1 MSSAVQNEINK
12 TQQEINALR
21 QQDEYNQAQANA
33 SWSMGD
39 YGQGSFVDQLQNSPL
54 SKKISELYSY
64 MNSLRSIQT
73 SNFSESDQMRALN
86 EIKNYHLYGK
96 NVDRY
101 GGRNIRR
108 KRKSVKRK
116 TKRSKKSKRNTRR
129 KK

>member
-12 TQQEINALR
+12 TQQEINALK

-39 YGQGSFVDQLQNSPL
+39 YGQGSHIGNSLL
-54 SKKISELYSY
+54 SGKISNLYDY
-64 MNSLRSIQT
+64 MNSLVSIQNA
-73 SNFSESDQMRALN
+73 SYNESDKMRALN
-86 EIKNYHLYGK
+86 EIKQYYAYGK
-96 NVDRY
+96 NANSY